1 MSNFLNFSG
10 NQGVT
15 FKDHGTGGGT
25 SFTLDVNASTNSVML
40 SIGGVMQSPVV
51 DYTVS
56 GTTVTT
62 TSSVTSGVE
71 VLSYVIHKPGTAP
84 TIQDNSISNAK
95 MLDDAVG
102 LAELSATGTPSSS
115 NFLRGDNAWA
125 AAGGGKVL
133 QVLGASKTDVAST
146 TSTSMADTGLS
157 VAITP
162 AATSSKIL
170 VTGNAVFSTNANSH
184 YFYAQFVRDTTALAI
199 GDAAGSRIRAWIGGG
214 VDHATNSYASGFS
227 YLDSPSSTS
236 ELTYKLQFKSQTGTV
251 VYLNSSYT
259 DVDNNGSLRGGSSI
273 VVMEIGA

>member
-40 SIGGVMQSPVV
+40 SVGGVMQSPVV

-84 TIQDNSISNAK
+84 IIQDNSISNAK

-125 AAGGGKVL
+125 DPGGGAIEKLFIADNSGNQVVGTGAWTTVTFDTETLDQGSHFASNKFTAPSTGKYMFFCTHMYLESSGTVDQRMSLNHYNSSDSLQLQRSVFKTTVHEASMSGVGAFSMSASDYVL
-133 QVLGASKTDVAST
+133 MQVYHAKGS
-146 TSTSMADTGLS
+146 
-157 VAITP
+157 
-162 AATSSKIL
+162 
-170 VTGNAVFSTNANSH
+170 NANL
-184 YFYAQFVRDTTALAI
+184 YKAQMFGWR
-199 GDAAGSRIRAWIGGG
+199 
-214 VDHATNSYASGFS
+214 
-227 YLDSPSSTS
+227 
-236 ELTYKLQFKSQTGTV
+236 V
-251 VYLNSSYT
+251 V
-259 DVDNNGSLRGGSSI
+259 
-273 VVMEIGA
+273 